1 MSINT
6 QAAVCQFSLV
16 KGRERFLVRCEAGSE
31 EAAITQLM
39 HWAGDPDMDFD
50 WFDAAVLAR
59 QINLRSLARAA
70 GIEGEPEEQP
80 RP

>member
-59 QINLRSLARAA
+59 QVTQRIVTRAMGQEA
-70 GIEGEPEEQP
+70 EEN
-80 RP
+80 